1 LIVPG
6 VSAEAVTEVRP
17 TSQYARLIDMT
28 TPGDSGEQPREDQ
41 PSTGGNEPPPFDQAE
56 TQFAPIPPPDQPPS
70 GENPPPEGAE
80 TQIVQT
86 PLPDIPPA
94 YAPPPAPP
102 ASGTPPSGYP
112 PPSYPAPSYPA
123 QPSYPEQ
130 PSYPAQPSYPPQPS
144 YPGQPPSYPPQP
156 SYPAQPSGYP
166 APSPY
171 QSGYPSAPYAGGYG
185 APKTNGMAI
194 GSLVASIIG
203 VPLFFACFTGAIA
216 AMVGI
221 VLGVIALNQIKQSG
235 EQGRGF
241 AIAGIV
247 IGGIVLA
254 LNLLFIILYLVT
266 KSYSYT

>member
-1 LIVPG
+1 MSRRHLTRRKRSSRRSRRRTNRPPG
-6 VSAEAVTEVRP
+6 KTRRLRGRRRKSCKPRCRTSHRRTRPRPRHPPAGHRRAVTPRRPNPRRP
-17 TSQYARLIDMT
+17 TGSNRP
-28 TPGDSGEQPREDQ
+28 TPR
-41 PSTGGNEPPPFDQAE
+41 
-56 TQFAPIPPPDQPPS
+56 
-70 GENPPPEGAE
+70 
-80 TQIVQT
+80 
-86 PLPDIPPA
+86 
-94 YAPPPAPP
+94 
-102 ASGTPPSGYP
+102 
-112 PPSYPAPSYPA
+112 PSYPA
-123 QPSYPEQ
+123 QPSR
-130 PSYPAQPSYPPQPS
+130 
-144 YPGQPPSYPPQP
+144 
-156 SYPAQPSGYP
+156 YP